1 MRYFFD
7 TSALVK
13 RYIKE
18 SGRGVI
24 DNTIDKANDI
34 LVSALTQIETIS
46 AFRRLLAE
54 EKICEV
60 DYEKL

>member
-18 SGRGVI
+18 SGSGVF
-24 DNTIDKANDI
+24 DNTIDKAKDI
-34 LVSALTQIETIS
+34 LVSALTHIENIS
-46 AFRRLLAE
+46 G
-54 EKICEV
+54 KG
-60 DYEKL
+60 